1 MRVLIKRG
9 NDIHLKINI
18 CVWRMTSASVSV
30 QQHTQFVLNAAREKR
45 DMEQRHAAV
54 KKKVCFF
61 TKMNT

>member
-1 MRVLIKRG
+1 
-9 NDIHLKINI
+9 
-18 CVWRMTSASVSV
+18 MTSVSVSV

-61 TKMNT
+61 YKDEHLNTHFYSV